1 MTNDSI
7 PEVEHLPRAE
17 MTDKTTNYPLEANL
31 ERLQAQMQNMEEE
44 TRFGFLEHFLKGS
57 AQLKERLGSR
67 RRSADHMQMDRMAGV
82 ERAEQKVRLAR
93 IVRKVQHERCKTRDT
108 VEGQYT
114 TRWHKTR
121 RRIRSGGD
129 RG

>member
-57 AQLKERLGSR
+57 AWRGN
-67 RRSADHMQMDRMAGV
+67 ADYAAPPTNPRGKM
-82 ERAEQKVRLAR
+82 K
-93 IVRKVQHERCKTRDT
+93 RKS
-108 VEGQYT
+108 
-114 TRWHKTR
+114 
-121 RRIRSGGD
+121 SGAIA
-129 RG
+129 